1 MSSQHSAP
9 RPLPLP
15 ALPEIAL
22 VRRLD
27 PEATSEP
34 AFRVSVVQRL
44 CLYALPALWG
54 TLFEFAMGAP
64 GTHSANLAA
73 HARFLLVFSFA
84 WVAAIEC
91 FHAGSCEATNQEH
104 TGAMAILKSVTCAS
118 VGALLLL
125 SLLGSQLPG
134 VALCAIDAT
143 IFLLASMAIK
153 LSFRA
158 IFDAGRRPLARTLV
172 AIAHSRTGDASWELM
187 LKAVSRHE
195 ISGAIRLEEVEN
207 LYPSARV
214 FTTQELIREIRRER
228 VEGVLISALSA
239 DFSTLSRRIQDCG
252 GLGAPVRF
260 LVGPRE
266 ASSLHDQ
273 LSSADCLYL
282 VNAGADPAESFN
294 YSVLKRSF
302 DILFSLAALILCSP
316 LLLMI
321 ALAVKI
327 DSSGGILFVQDRVGW
342 NGRIFRMYK
351 FRTMRSVSAAE
362 SDTQWTPPRESR
374 CTSVGKFLRMYSL
387 DELPQFFNVLIGDM
401 SVVGPRPERPFFVSS
416 FRRQIDE
423 YHRRH
428 QLKVGITGWAQVNGL
443 RGNTCIR
450 TRLMYDLYYL
460 QNWGLIFDLKIIL
473 RSVLCICRNENA
485 Y

>member
-9 RPLPLP
+9 RPAPLP

-27 PEATSEP
+27 AAAPNRP
-34 AFRVSVVQRL
+34 AYWVRILLRL
-44 CLYALPALWG
+44 CLYALPAVWG
-54 TLFEFAMGAP
+54 MLLKSTLGAA
-64 GTHSANLAA
+64 GADSASLAV
-73 HARFLLVFSFA
+73 HARFLVVFSFA

-91 FHAGSCEATNQEH
+91 FHAGRCESTNQEH
-104 TGAMAILKSVTCAS
+104 TGAMAILKSVACAS
-118 VGALLLL
+118 VAALLLL
-125 SLLGSQLPG
+125 SLLGAQLPG
-134 VALCAIDAT
+134 VTLCTIDAAV
-143 IFLLASMAIK
+143 FLLASVAIK
-153 LSFRA
+153 LSFRV
-158 IFDAGRRPLARTLV
+158 IFKADRPLTRTLV
-172 AIAHSRTGDASWELM
+172 AIAHSNSGDASWKLM

-195 ISGAIRLEEVEN
+195 ISGAIRLEDVAN
-207 LYPSARV
+207 LYPSGRV
-214 FTTQELIREIRRER
+214 FTTEELIREIRRDR
-228 VEGVLISALSA
+228 VEGVLISALPTEFA
-239 DFSTLSRRIQDCG
+239 TLSRRIEACG

-260 LVGPRE
+260 VVGPRE
-266 ASSLHDQ
+266 ALSLHDHV
-273 LSSADCLYL
+273 SSADCLYL
-282 VNAGADPAESFN
+282 VNTGADPAESMH
-294 YSVLKRSF
+294 YSVLKRAF
-302 DILFSLAALILCSP
+302 DILFSLAALILGFP
-316 LLLMI
+316 LLLSI

-327 DSSGGILFVQDRVGW
+327 NSSGSIFFIQDRVGW
-342 NGRIFRMYK
+342 NGRVFRMYK
-351 FRTMRSVSAAE
+351 FRTMRSVPAAE
-362 SDTQWTPPRESR
+362 SDTQWTPLRDSR

-473 RSVLCICRNENA
+473 RSVLCICRNKNA

>member
-9 RPLPLP
+9 RPAPLP

-22 VRRLD
+22 ARRIGAGAPTGPAYWVRVLL
-27 PEATSEP
+27 
-34 AFRVSVVQRL
+34 RL

-54 TLFEFAMGAP
+54 MLLESAMRAA
-64 GTHSANLAA
+64 GTPSGSLAA
-73 HARFLLVFSFA
+73 HERFLVVFSFA

-91 FHAGSCEATNQEH
+91 FQAGRCEVTNQEH
-104 TGAMAILKSVTCAS
+104 TGATALLKSVACAS
-118 VGALLLL
+118 VAALLLL
-125 SLLGSQLPG
+125 RLLGEQLPG
-134 VALCAIDAT
+134 FTLCAIDAAF
-143 IFLLASMAIK
+143 FLLASVAIK
-153 LSFRA
+153 LVFRA
-158 IFDAGRRPLARTLV
+158 ILTADRPLARTLV
-172 AIAHSRTGDASWELM
+172 AIAHSQAGDASWKLM
-187 LKAVSRHE
+187 FKSVSRHE
-195 ISGAIRLEEVEN
+195 ISGAIRLEEVAN
-207 LYPSARV
+207 LYPSPRA

-228 VEGVLISALSA
+228 VEGVLISAPA
-239 DFSTLSRRIQDCG
+239 TDFATLSRRIQACG

-260 LVGPRE
+260 VVGPRE
-266 ASSLHDQ
+266 ASSLHDHV
-273 LSSADCLYL
+273 SSADCLYL
-282 VNAGADPAESFN
+282 VNTGADPAESMH
-294 YSVLKRSF
+294 YSVLKRAF
-302 DILFSLAALILCSP
+302 DILFSLAALILGFP
-316 LLLMI
+316 LLLII

-327 DSSGGILFVQDRVGW
+327 DSSGGIFFVQDRVGW
-342 NGRIFRMYK
+342 NGRVFRMYK

-362 SDTQWTPPRESR
+362 SDTQWVPARESR

-428 QLKVGITGWAQVNGL
+428 QLKVGITGWAQVNDL

-473 RSVLCICRNENA
+473 RSVLCICRNKNA